1 MRPRSVVFGF
11 LVVLNTILLVL
22 DNTGSALAQ
31 EPAFELPVEL
41 IGFPVIIIAVR
52 LSNFVKKLAYSLN
65 PSKLSKTVTHFCL

>member
-1 MRPRSVVFGF
+1 MKMRGLYFGF
-11 LVVLNTILLVL
+11 VLSMYVTLFVVQNATPTV
-22 DNTGSALAQ
+22 AQ

-65 PSKLSKTVTHFCL
+65 PRKF